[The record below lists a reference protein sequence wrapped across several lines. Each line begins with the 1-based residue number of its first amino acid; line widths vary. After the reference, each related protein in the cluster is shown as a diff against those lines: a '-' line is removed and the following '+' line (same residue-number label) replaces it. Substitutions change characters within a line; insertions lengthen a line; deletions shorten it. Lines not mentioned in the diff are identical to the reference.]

1 MATAIKHKQ
10 RSARSYR
17 SEHAGLNRFK
27 AISYYKNET
36 KQGQRKSIKE
46 RVGGFFE
53 RILRRGGK
61 KA

>member
-27 AISYYKNET
+27 AISYYKNER
-36 KQGQRKSIKE
+36 KQSQKKSIGE
-46 RVGGFFE
+46 RVKGFFK
-53 RILRRGGK
+53 RFAK
-61 KA
+61 KGDK

>member
-17 SEHAGLNRFK
+17 SEHAGFNRFK
-27 AISYYKNET
+27 AISYYKNER
-36 KQGQRKSIKE
+36 KQGQKKSIKKS
-46 RVGGFFE
+46 VSGFFK
-53 RILRRGGK
+53 RIFKRGDK